1 MAYIINIKDGF
12 EYTNIFNR
20 GEQVEDGK
28 PSFIDVIKSVL
39 ASFFGVQ
46 SDKNR
51 RRDFQQGNPAQF
63 IIVGLVL
70 TVLFIVGM
78 ILIVKL
84 ILASAT

>member
-1 MAYIINIKDGF
+1 MYELMN
-12 EYTNIFNR
+12 ENR
-20 GEQVEDGK
+20 
-28 PSFIDVIKSVL
+28 PSFLDVVKSVL

-51 RRDFQQGNPAQF
+51 ERDFQQGSPAQF

-78 ILIVKL
+78 IFIVKL

>member
-1 MAYIINIKDGF
+1 MG
-12 EYTNIFNR
+12 
-20 GEQVEDGK
+20 DGK
-28 PSFIDVIKSVL
+28 PSILEVVKSVL

-46 SDKNR
+46 SEKNR
-51 RRDFQQGNPAQF
+51 QRDFQQGSPAQF
-63 IIVGLVL
+63 IIVGLIL

>member
-1 MAYIINIKDGF
+1 MLYL
-12 EYTNIFNR
+12 R
-20 GEQVEDGK
+20 
-28 PSFIDVIKSVL
+28 FILEFSPYMEERKTTLIDTFKSVL
-39 ASFFGVQ
+39 ASFIGVQ

-51 RRDFQQGNPAQF
+51 KRDFQQGNPAQF

-84 ILASAT
+84 ILALAT

>member
-1 MAYIINIKDGF
+1 M
-12 EYTNIFNR
+12 
-20 GEQVEDGK
+20 EDRK
-28 PSFIDVIKSVL
+28 PTLVDVLKSVL

-46 SDKNR
+46 SDENR
-51 RRDFQQGNPAQF
+51 RRDFQHGNPAQF

>member
-1 MAYIINIKDGF
+1 M
-12 EYTNIFNR
+12 
-20 GEQVEDGK
+20 GEGI
-28 PSFIDVIKSVL
+28 PSLIDVIKSVL

-51 RRDFQQGNPAQF
+51 QRDFQQGSPAQF
-63 IIVGLVL
+63 IIVGLIL

-84 ILASAT
+84 ILATAA

>member
-1 MAYIINIKDGF
+1 MG
-12 EYTNIFNR
+12 
-20 GEQVEDGK
+20 DGK
-28 PSFIDVIKSVL
+28 PSLIDVVKSVL

-51 RRDFQQGNPAQF
+51 KREFEQGSPAQF

-70 TVLFIVGM
+70 TILFIVGM

>member
-1 MAYIINIKDGF
+1 M
-12 EYTNIFNR
+12 
-20 GEQVEDGK
+20 EDGK

-51 RRDFQQGNPAQF
+51 RRDFQQGNLAQF

-70 TVLFIVGM
+70 TVLFIMGM

-84 ILASAT
+84 ILASAR

>member
-1 MAYIINIKDGF
+1 MGGK
-12 EYTNIFNR
+12 
-20 GEQVEDGK
+20 K
-28 PSFIDVIKSVL
+28 PSLLDVVKSVL

-51 RRDFQQGNPAQF
+51 ERDFQYGSPAQF

-70 TVLFIVGM
+70 TILFIVGM
-78 ILIVKL
+78 LVVVKL

>member
-1 MAYIINIKDGF
+1 M
-12 EYTNIFNR
+12 
-20 GEQVEDGK
+20 VDGK
-28 PSFIDVIKSVL
+28 PSIIDVVKSVL

-51 RRDFQQGNPAQF
+51 ERDFQQGSPAQF
-63 IIVGLVL
+63 IIVGLLL

-78 ILIVKL
+78 IFIVKI

>member
-1 MAYIINIKDGF
+1 MRVYMIDK
-12 EYTNIFNR
+12 
-20 GEQVEDGK
+20 K
-28 PSFIDVIKSVL
+28 PGLIDVVKSVL

-51 RRDFQQGNPAQF
+51 ERDFQQGSPVQF

-70 TVLFIVGM
+70 TIFFIVGM